1 MGGKTSQSTSTVSI
15 PPEVLARYN
24 AVNARAEEVAQT
36 PFQQYGGQFVAGL
49 TPTQQA
55 GIQNTSTAANQAQPY
70 YNAATGLALAG
81 TTPISPGGLQTS
93 QYMNPFTQAVAAPT
107 YQALRQQQGQ
117 ERAQQQAQAIK
128 AGAFGG
134 DRAGLE
140 RANLARQQELGT
152 AQAIAPIFQQGYQQA
167 LQTAQQQQGVGLAAE
182 QANRAAFQQG
192 AQQIAGLGTGAQ
204 QAALQGAQAQLAA
217 GTAEQQTNQADL
229 TARYQQFLQERGYPF
244 QTAQFLANIAMGTG
258 ALSGSTTT
266 STQPAGFFSDERL
279 KEDIHRVGETD
290 DGLPIYS
297 YRYKGD
303 NKTQIG
309 LIAQDVEKKKPEAVG
324 LAPAADGHLYKTVD
338 YKKATEH
345 RPHREYGGGL
355 DVNSM
360 GGAVV
365 PAMQGEGFAAGGYA
379 TSGFVNP
386 FSTDEDSKKGS
397 FSGSGPYGISLS
409 TLAPGRL
416 MVAQTPAPQQSGF
429 AQAAQ
434 AGKNLTDLY
443 KTGKAG
449 LIGTA
454 PTKEDPE
461 GSSGLWGGQG
471 KASGKNVFSEL
482 GDWLKPKTGAAHGG
496 LIVGRHHYGS
506 GGPTDGEDDN
516 NDDANEDRAHV
527 PSSAFPSDVLK
538 AGAQH
543 GSLATAGGRGGSG
556 PQSGISQLGDA
567 AKGISN
573 IAGLFGEE
581 GALSGVGEGAGDFF
595 SSIFAAAVAHGGA
608 INGPGLVPRQHHAE
622 GERVLAEAPGLVVAD
637 NSAPANYSDEADLP
651 SPRAQEAMA
660 VDAGLK
666 VAPKYKIEPQ
676 NKEDME
682 PHKQVLIDYIYPRE
696 GGLDA
701 EGKPKY
707 NVRQG
712 TGKETFD
719 VEAGHPGLKPAPG
732 GVSSASG
739 AGQFIHETW
748 NRVTG
753 GAPMTKGYQDAATWK
768 LASDDYAKRT
778 GRDLDADLKEKGL
791 TPEIKAA
798 LKPTWEGIDAPRGGS
813 RAAGPSKSEEKSFLP
828 ENLGEKLTSDK
839 FLVPF
844 LSFVGSTLASQR
856 PTLGGALGE
865 GIVGGVAGYQ
875 ENKKVQAALAKGVL
889 DIVKDRF
896 NVTTDPKT
904 QQTIYF
910 NKATGQTISAAQYA
924 KAVGDIA
931 ESMGVP
937 RGILGI
943 STEGT
948 EVPSVSKTTQPGEFS
963 RPGTGG
969 TRTADATKSTTI
981 EPSKVEG
988 TGEEKKAATTEAVD
1002 TRKMNPTELADY
1014 AVANKAKF
1022 KLVGP
1027 KDPDALLAE
1036 ADQFSRMAES
1046 ERLAGNSTG
1055 AAAALKQAE
1064 DIRNRRET
1072 YIKDAISFEVE
1083 NNKQIMQAKNESA
1096 NKTYDKAVSRVDAY
1110 ETDRALLNRTAQA
1123 LQDYRAG
1130 RWSDA
1135 RATIGD
1141 VAGTLGIP
1149 LPKGF
1154 FNAERNDELV
1164 KLALTQVVD
1173 QVAERQL
1180 GRAPGTAMKTLEQTV
1195 AGPKLSP
1202 GAAFALLGRT
1212 IGDLDYQYDKDRAYI
1227 KKGRGTDYGEHTVD
1241 WKDKSNIT
1249 DYYRRAYSSIPE
1261 PMGMEESTR
1270 RSLQKSYGYEPKV
1283 IMSVPD
1289 QQRGAPAPTVAPG
1302 TKTGE
1307 RKQFKQGWGVWNG
1320 TQWVPEN
1327 AGG

>member
-1 MGGKTSQSTSTVSI
+1 
-15 PPEVLARYN
+15 
-24 AVNARAEEVAQT
+24 
-36 PFQQYGGQFVAGL
+36 
-49 TPTQQA
+49 
-55 GIQNTSTAANQAQPY
+55 
-70 YNAATGLALAG
+70 
-81 TTPISPGGLQTS
+81 
-93 QYMNPFTQAVAAPT
+93 
-107 YQALRQQQGQ
+107 
-117 ERAQQQAQAIK
+117 
-128 AGAFGG
+128 
-134 DRAGLE
+134 
-140 RANLARQQELGT
+140 
-152 AQAIAPIFQQGYQQA
+152 
-167 LQTAQQQQGVGLAAE
+167 
-182 QANRAAFQQG
+182 
-192 AQQIAGLGTGAQ
+192 
-204 QAALQGAQAQLAA
+204 
-217 GTAEQQTNQADL
+217 
-229 TARYQQFLQERGYPF
+229 
-244 QTAQFLANIAMGTG
+244 
-258 ALSGSTTT
+258 
-266 STQPAGFFSDERL
+266 
-279 KEDIHRVGETD
+279 
-290 DGLPIYS
+290 
-297 YRYKGD
+297 
-303 NKTQIG
+303 
-309 LIAQDVEKKKPEAVG
+309 
-324 LAPAADGHLYKTVD
+324 
-338 YKKATEH
+338 
-345 RPHREYGGGL
+345 
-355 DVNSM
+355 
-360 GGAVV
+360 
-365 PAMQGEGFAAGGYA
+365 
-379 TSGFVNP
+379 
-386 FSTDEDSKKGS
+386 
-397 FSGSGPYGISLS
+397 
-409 TLAPGRL
+409 
-416 MVAQTPAPQQSGF
+416 
-429 AQAAQ
+429 
-434 AGKNLTDLY
+434 
-443 KTGKAG
+443 
-449 LIGTA
+449 
-454 PTKEDPE
+454 
-461 GSSGLWGGQG
+461 
-471 KASGKNVFSEL
+471 
-482 GDWLKPKTGAAHGG
+482 
-496 LIVGRHHYGS
+496 
-506 GGPTDGEDDN
+506 
-516 NDDANEDRAHV
+516 
-527 PSSAFPSDVLK
+527 
-538 AGAQH
+538 
-543 GSLATAGGRGGSG
+543 
-556 PQSGISQLGDA
+556 
-567 AKGISN
+567 
-573 IAGLFGEE
+573 
-581 GALSGVGEGAGDFF
+581 
-595 SSIFAAAVAHGGA
+595 
-608 INGPGLVPRQHHAE
+608 
-622 GERVLAEAPGLVVAD
+622 VAD